1 MFARF
6 FITNLFASLLLLFC
20 NNKGNINKGWD
31 TMNIRITDE
40 AKATIHR
47 LEREDKRSFALEGQ

>member
-1 MFARF
+1 
-6 FITNLFASLLLLFC
+6 
-20 NNKGNINKGWD
+20 
-31 TMNIRITDE
+31 MNIRITDE